1 MGCIACCV
9 DTNTYNLLSGSPQP
23 PVFTLRET
31 EYNIFE
37 TCGSL
42 SAAGSIF
49 TLSQFFLLEV
59 KLESCKNSIDKNK
72 EINIRMRDRCSDI
85 DFYHRFSFF
94 PLPLYNYAQ

>member
-23 PVFTLRET
+23 PVFTLTET

-42 SAAGSIF
+42 SALVPFLPFSNSSFWRLSWRVAK
-49 TLSQFFLLEV
+49 TLLT
-59 KLESCKNSIDKNK
+59 KTKK
-72 EINIRMRDRCSDI
+72 
-85 DFYHRFSFF
+85 
-94 PLPLYNYAQ
+94 